1 MSFCLLH
8 KTASVP
14 QRDTASERIVSASR
28 IKRALNAFRS
38 FLIFDLRYRWVK
50 HGHDIHCH
58 WPVFFSA
65 PNRDVVLGNYV
76 GIGCRCVFLSDMQI
90 GNKVLIGAHVAFVNK
105 YDHRYDVV
113 GRAIWDSGRGNLSQI
128 IVEDD
133 VWIGHAA
140 IVIAPARLGRG
151 SVIAAGSVVTADVPR
166 YAIVAGV
173 PAKVVRMR
181 FTPEQI
187 VAHERILA
195 EQGDREIRVPSER
208 SARKAGPASR
218 IDPSGNG
225 TVQI

>member
-1 MSFCLLH
+1 MPLP
-8 KTASVP
+8 P
-14 QRDTASERIVSASR
+14 QDTASDRIVSASR
-28 IKRALNAFRS
+28 IKGALNAFRS

-65 PNRDVVLGNYV
+65 PNRDVVLGNHV
-76 GIGCRCVFLSDMQI
+76 GIGCRCVFLSDMQV

-113 GRAIWDSGRGNLSQI
+113 GRAMWDSGRGKHARI

-140 IVIAPARLGRG
+140 IVISPARIGRG
-151 SVIAAGSVVTADVPR
+151 SVIAAGSVVTTDVPR
-166 YAIVAGV
+166 YAIMAGV
-173 PAKVVRMR
+173 PARIVRMR

-187 VAHERILA
+187 VAHEKILA
-195 EQGDREIRVPSER
+195 GRGDGEIQVPGELPARE
-208 SARKAGPASR
+208 AGPAPRPDSSGSGTAR
-218 IDPSGNG
+218 I
-225 TVQI
+225 